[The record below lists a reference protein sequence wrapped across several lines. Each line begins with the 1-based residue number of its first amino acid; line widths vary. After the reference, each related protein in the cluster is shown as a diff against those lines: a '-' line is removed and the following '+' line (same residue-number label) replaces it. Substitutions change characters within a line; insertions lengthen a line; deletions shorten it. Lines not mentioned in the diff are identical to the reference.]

1 MLISDLF
8 TRSIW
13 HRGGCSRCF
22 DNITTEV
29 LSKDT
34 RDVFKAWDDLDACI
48 KKNHYDTDRKYNVS
62 DWGRSE
68 CCHVCYDEY
77 EALIEKKDAIKAER
91 RKADRRDDGSQ

>member
-34 RDVFKAWDDLDACI
+34 RDVFDAWDKLKACI
-48 KKNHYDTDRKYNVS
+48 DANDYMDDKKYNES

-77 EALIEKKDAIKAER
+77 AALIEKKDAIRAER
-91 RKADRRDDGSQ
+91 RKADPRDDCSQ